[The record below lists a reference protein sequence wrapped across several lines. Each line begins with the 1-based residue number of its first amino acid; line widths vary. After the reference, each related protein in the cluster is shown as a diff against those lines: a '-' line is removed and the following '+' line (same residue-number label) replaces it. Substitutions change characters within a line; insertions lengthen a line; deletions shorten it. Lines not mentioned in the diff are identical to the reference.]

1 VWRVSLDDRQSAPY
15 LQGADNTDWP
25 VFSPSGNWV
34 AYSSRESG
42 QAEIYAKPFPD
53 SAGTRVPI
61 SAGGGT
67 KPLWFDGELF
77 YRRGERVVSVRIE
90 ETPTNLE
97 ILRPE
102 LLPVVLPDEGD
113 DRRGY
118 DYDYDPVNDRFLVV
132 RPVNGSQST
141 RIHVVVNWLA
151 EISAR
156 MGARR

>member
-1 VWRVSLDDRQSAPY
+1 
-15 LQGADNTDWP
+15 
-25 VFSPSGNWV
+25 
-34 AYSSRESG
+34 
-42 QAEIYAKPFPD
+42 
-53 SAGTRVPI
+53 VPI

-90 ETPTNLE
+90 ETPTKLS
-97 ILRPE
+97 ILSQE

-141 RIHVVVNWLA
+141 RIHVVVNWLE
-151 EISAR
+151 EISEILPQ